1 MGASGDTTTVP
12 SGASLV
18 VASGATINI
27 TGATQTG
34 FPSSG
39 FVREVVYTS
48 STSTGGYSPNA
59 DVTKIIVEVLG
70 GGGGG
75 SNYSADGPKV
85 NSGAGGGYVRKTL
98 TVVSSDTMTV
108 NIGVLGPAGGANS
121 AGGNGGDTTFVTE
134 SGTSFTTLTGGGG
147 GGGSVTN
154 YTPGVSGTA
163 TGGDFNIVGAPGR
176 THNAPGADG
185 GDSPY
190 GYGGS
195 PNTTAITIPI
205 AHGTGYGSGGG
216 GAADSGSSG
225 TGAPGLCIITEYK

>member
-1 MGASGDTTTVP
+1 MSKINVNTWEPESSTALTMGASGDTTTVP

-59 DVTKIIVEVLG
+59 DVTKIIVEVL
-70 GGGGG
+70 
-75 SNYSADGPKV
+75 
-85 NSGAGGGYVRKTL
+85 AGGGYVRKTL